1 MLLCEREQM
10 RHQDRASSLFSPLL
24 LANWSPLDLVRRI
37 PVLFAITQSIWS
49 KNRNFYCTGK
59 HRMRF
64 TKISCRHIRGNHI
77 CYTSRLY
84 RNENSFCEI
93 DVMKEK
99 KKEEKKIDDPFPIS
113 LKRQTLR
120 GEKKKLNCE
129 SFSPLGHLEYLNHW
143 YFSCYNQTFDIFYA
157 HIHRID
163 EELIFKAVCAC
174 ARYLTRALTINIERF
189 RTTDY
194 HHFRPSKLDEIH
206 NFITSIVATLLS
218 NEYIIGYFLFSR
230 IDTNLTIATIFL
242 NIRAIPVPEMWC
254 KIYRSHER
262 LIIFCISI
270 GKKSW

>member
-99 KKEEKKIDDPFPIS
+99 KKKEKKIDDPFPIS

-120 GEKKKLNCE
+120 GGKKNWIANH
-129 SFSPLGHLEYLNHW
+129 SASLGHLEYLNHW
-143 YFSCYNQTFDIFYA
+143 YFSCYHQTFDIFYA
-157 HIHRID
+157 HIYIG
-163 EELIFKAVCAC
+163 
-174 ARYLTRALTINIERF
+174 LTKN
-189 RTTDY
+189 
-194 HHFRPSKLDEIH
+194 
-206 NFITSIVATLLS
+206 
-218 NEYIIGYFLFSR
+218 
-230 IDTNLTIATIFL
+230 
-242 NIRAIPVPEMWC
+242 
-254 KIYRSHER
+254 
-262 LIIFCISI
+262 
-270 GKKSW
+270 

>member
-157 HIHRID
+157 HIYRID
-163 EELIFKAVCAC
+163 EELIFKAVAAMRAC

-194 HHFRPSKLDEIH
+194 HHFRPSKLDEIR

-230 IDTNLTIATIFL
+230 IDTNLTILQPSFSTYAQFL
-242 NIRAIPVPEMWC
+242 FPNVM
-254 KIYRSHER
+254 
-262 LIIFCISI
+262 
-270 GKKSW
+270 

>member
-99 KKEEKKIDDPFPIS
+99 KKRGKKNRWPFSHIFEKANVEGGEKKIE
-113 LKRQTLR
+113 LR
-120 GEKKKLNCE
+120 IIQPVGASGIFE
-129 SFSPLGHLEYLNHW
+129 S
-143 YFSCYNQTFDIFYA
+143 
-157 HIHRID
+157 
-163 EELIFKAVCAC
+163 LIF
-174 ARYLTRALTINIERF
+174 LML
-189 RTTDY
+189 
-194 HHFRPSKLDEIH
+194 
-206 NFITSIVATLLS
+206 
-218 NEYIIGYFLFSR
+218 
-230 IDTNLTIATIFL
+230 
-242 NIRAIPVPEMWC
+242 
-254 KIYRSHER
+254 
-262 LIIFCISI
+262 
-270 GKKSW
+270 

>member
-99 KKEEKKIDDPFPIS
+99 KKEKKKIDDPFPIS

-120 GEKKKLNCE
+120 GEKKKIELRIIQPVGASGIFE
-129 SFSPLGHLEYLNHW
+129 S
-143 YFSCYNQTFDIFYA
+143 
-157 HIHRID
+157 
-163 EELIFKAVCAC
+163 LIFLMLSPNIRHFLRAYTSDWRRINFQSGCCDACLCALS
-174 ARYLTRALTINIERF
+174 YTRAYNKYWIRF

-194 HHFRPSKLDEIH
+194 HHFRPSKLDEIR

-218 NEYIIGYFLFSR
+218 NEYIISYFLFSR

-254 KIYRSHER
+254 NDVRYIDRTKD
-262 LIIFCISI
+262 
-270 GKKSW
+270 

>member
-99 KKEEKKIDDPFPIS
+99 KKRKKKIDDPFPIS

-120 GEKKKLNCE
+120 GGKKNWIANH
-129 SFSPLGHLEYLNHW
+129 SASLGIWNIW
-143 YFSCYNQTFDIFYA
+143 IIDIFHVITKHSTFFTRIYISDWRRINFQSGCCDACLYA
-157 HIHRID
+157 
-163 EELIFKAVCAC
+163 LS
-174 ARYLTRALTINIERF
+174 YTRAYNKYWTFSNNWL
-189 RTTDY
+189 
-194 HHFRPSKLDEIH
+194 PSFPPLQAWW
-206 NFITSIVATLLS
+206 N
-218 NEYIIGYFLFSR
+218 
-230 IDTNLTIATIFL
+230 
-242 NIRAIPVPEMWC
+242 P
-254 KIYRSHER
+254 
-262 LIIFCISI
+262 
-270 GKKSW
+270 

>member
-120 GEKKKLNCE
+120 GEKKNWIA
-129 SFSPLGHLEYLNHW
+129 NHSARW
-143 YFSCYNQTFDIFYA
+143 GIWNIWIIDISHVITKHSTFFTRVYIG
-157 HIHRID
+157 
-163 EELIFKAVCAC
+163 
-174 ARYLTRALTINIERF
+174 LTKN
-189 RTTDY
+189 
-194 HHFRPSKLDEIH
+194 
-206 NFITSIVATLLS
+206 
-218 NEYIIGYFLFSR
+218 
-230 IDTNLTIATIFL
+230 
-242 NIRAIPVPEMWC
+242 
-254 KIYRSHER
+254 
-262 LIIFCISI
+262 
-270 GKKSW
+270 